1 MSRTCPSCSATVS
14 PRSRFCP
21 ACGKDLPP
29 APETES
35 ATHPSQGSSP
45 PPETVATQVS
55 RPSGSGDS
63 APAAA
68 TASLRSVGAVSSSSA
83 SNPPSAPPAPPPPAV
98 APAAPD
104 PTPAYPAAMFR
115 RSRAPFGPELCPIEV
130 SLNFCHVLV
139 AGHATTVELKVALG
153 DPTPVENLRLDF
165 ESRCFQGILSA
176 NWRRLAPGPGAKKM
190 LEIEPLRPGNFL
202 LQVSAVWES
211 AGAQFS
217 YRGQR
222 SLKVLQAPDTGNIQI
237 SFGDLQSNAGTG
249 ANQGLGADYGDIN
262 INNLLGGLKT
272 LNDLLELELPEK
284 FQPVPLELDYE
295 VSRTAVDVSA
305 RRAGESLRIPPSL
318 AATVAPATACNFEL
332 VNGTAPLLPFRLV
345 ARPQFRIGRARGEAD
360 FVAWVLPR
368 NEANDERSKRV
379 SKIHVIA
386 EVAGDGILVR
396 DNESANGSVLDGH
409 PLDPVGVKAGQRD
422 RLVLG
427 AAVEI
432 ELARFAPAREGEP
445 PIANL
450 RAWSGPAFPA
460 PAVRGALRCEVIA
473 DAPQPLNSLWLFTD
487 AAFGTSRSNPLAL
500 DDLQLA
506 EIQGRFYH
514 YRGCFWIETLADNSA
529 VQLDR
534 LTLRPG
540 EIAPLATG
548 QQLRLGSRTWRVKL
562 EA

>member
-1 MSRTCPSCSATVS
+1 M
-14 PRSRFCP
+14 
-21 ACGKDLPP
+21 L
-29 APETES
+29 
-35 ATHPSQGSSP
+35 
-45 PPETVATQVS
+45 
-55 RPSGSGDS
+55 
-63 APAAA
+63 
-68 TASLRSVGAVSSSSA
+68 
-83 SNPPSAPPAPPPPAV
+83 
-98 APAAPD
+98 
-104 PTPAYPAAMFR
+104 R

-130 SLNFCHVLV
+130 SLNFFHILV
-139 AGHATTVELKVALG
+139 AGHATTIQLKVALG
-153 DPTPVENLRLDF
+153 DPVPVENLRLDF

-176 NWRRLAPGPGAKKM
+176 HWRRLAPGPGAQKM

-211 AGAQFS
+211 AGAQFA

-249 ANQGLGADYGDIN
+249 ANQGLGAEYGDIN
-262 INNLLGGLKT
+262 IHNLLGGLKT

-305 RRAGESLRIPPSL
+305 RRAGETLRIPPPL

-332 VNGTAPLLPFRLV
+332 INGAAPLLPFRLV

-379 SKIHVIA
+379 SKVHVIA

-427 AAVEI
+427 GAVEI
-432 ELARFAPAREGEP
+432 DLARFAPAREGEP

-450 RAWSGPAFPA
+450 RAWPGPAVPPPA
-460 PAVRGALRCEVIA
+460 LRGAIRCEVISTE
-473 DAPQPLNSLWLFTD
+473 PQPLNSLWLFTD

-514 YRGCFWIETLADNSA
+514 FRGCFWVETLADNSA